1 MPDSAMP
8 DSAMP
13 DSFEIRPATADDT
26 SAILELL
33 AQSLGWANTPQFR
46 EFYAW
51 KHDENPF
58 GASARW
64 VAVEDGRVIGFRAFL
79 RWELEHDGR
88 RLRAV
93 RAVDTATALDAQGRG
108 VFRQLTLS
116 GIDALERDGVDLV
129 FNTPNDR
136 SGRGYLS
143 MGWQEVG
150 RVPRGVR
157 PRSVVG
163 AARLLT
169 ARGGEAPRWSEP
181 TNIGVDASDALAE
194 PAAIVALLDSR
205 APGGA
210 LRTVLSI
217 DYLRWRYAGRIPARI
232 VTHPDG
238 AQHGVAFVRVRRR
251 GRARIAVLGDVL
263 APKGDTSRER
273 AIVRR
278 VAAEVDADGIAA
290 LGRIVRARDWFLPLG
305 GRGPRLVTRALRF
318 QPPTALEGWDVGY
331 GDLELL

>member
-1 MPDSAMP
+1 MSDSAMAE
-8 DSAMP
+8 DSKP
-13 DSFEIRPATADDT
+13 PSFGIRPATADDT

-51 KHDENPF
+51 KHDANPF

-79 RWELEHDGR
+79 RWELERDGR
-88 RLRAV
+88 RVRAV
-93 RAVDTATALDAQGRG
+93 RAVDTATAPDAEGRG
-108 VFRQLTLS
+108 VFRQLTLA

-157 PRSVVG
+157 PRSFAS
-163 AARLLT
+163 AARLLS
-169 ARGGEAPRWSEP
+169 ARGGESPRWSEP
-181 TNIGVDASDALAE
+181 STMGMDAGDLLAE
-194 PAAIVALLDSR
+194 SVPIAALLESR
-205 APGGA
+205 VSATAMRTA
-210 LRTVLSI
+210 LSA
-217 DYLRWRYAGRIPARI
+217 DYLRWRYAGAIPARI

-238 AQHGVAFVRVRRR
+238 ADHGVAFVRVRRR

-263 APKGDTSRER
+263 APRGEPELER

-278 VAAEVDADGIAA
+278 VAAEADADGIAA
-290 LGRIVRARDWFLPLG
+290 LGRLVRVPDGFLPLG
-305 GRGPRLVTRALRF
+305 GRGPRLVTRALRSE
-318 QPPTALEGWDVGY
+318 PPTSLDAWDVGY